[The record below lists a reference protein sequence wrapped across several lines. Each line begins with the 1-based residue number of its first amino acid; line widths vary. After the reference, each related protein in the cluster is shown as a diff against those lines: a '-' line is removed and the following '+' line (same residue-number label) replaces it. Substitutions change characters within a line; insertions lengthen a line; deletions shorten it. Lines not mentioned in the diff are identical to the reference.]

1 MQPFTSPAAQLRTL
15 LAAEACQVMPC
26 CFDALSA
33 RLVERDGFP
42 LTLLSYAAAAMQDA
56 LVDLAAGRTPE
67 RMLEF
72 AELRELVG
80 FDQYDAV
87 LQAHAKGCL

>member
-15 LAAEACQVMPC
+15 LAAMQA
-26 CFDALSA
+26 ALA
-33 RLVERDGFP
+33 
-42 LTLLSYAAAAMQDA
+42 
-56 LVDLAAGRTPE
+56 DLAAGRTPE

-87 LQAHAKGCL
+87 LRAHARGSL

>member
-1 MQPFTSPAAQLRTL
+1 MRRFCAEVPGWRMTNMLEGGFTPLLPPDR
-15 LAAEACQVMPC
+15 LAAMG
-26 CFDALSA
+26 F
-33 RLVERDGFP
+33 RLAAYP
-42 LTLLSYAAAAMQDA
+42 LTLLSCAAAAMQDA
-56 LVDLAAGRTPE
+56 LADLAAGRTPE

-87 LQAHAKGCL
+87 LQAHASGSL